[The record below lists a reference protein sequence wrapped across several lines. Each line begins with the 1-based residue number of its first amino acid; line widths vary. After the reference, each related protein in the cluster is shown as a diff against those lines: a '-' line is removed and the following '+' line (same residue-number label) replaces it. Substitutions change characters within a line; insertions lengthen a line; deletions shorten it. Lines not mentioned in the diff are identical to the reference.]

1 MFLIVGL
8 GNPGEKYEKTR
19 HNAGFIVLDE
29 ILGAASWE
37 LDKNAR
43 AEYCK
48 EIMSLPPLSLADSSP
63 QAGEQEMVTY
73 LKPQTFMNESG
84 VSVRYMK
91 DKHDILEENI
101 VVLYDDID
109 LPVGKLRISHD
120 RGNGGHNG
128 IKSIE
133 QHLGT
138 TNFTRI
144 RIGISHEIE
153 DGKIVKPNVLG
164 VFSKDDFESIKKI
177 APKVKEIIA
186 IIVKEGREKAMNKFN

>member
-8 GNPGEKYEKTR
+8 GNPGEKYAKTR

-37 LDKNAR
+37 VDKNAR
-43 AEYCK
+43 AECYK
-48 EIMSLPPLSLADSSP
+48 ETVG
-63 QAGEQEMVTY
+63 GETVHY
-73 LKPQTFMNESG
+73 IKPQTFMNESG
-84 VSVRYMK
+84 VSVRYVK

-109 LPVGKLRISHD
+109 LPIGKVRISHD

-144 RIGISHEIE
+144 RIGISHESE
-153 DGKIVKPNVLG
+153 DGKIIKPNVLG
-164 VFSKDDFESIKKI
+164 VFSKDDFESIKKL
-177 APKVKEIIA
+177 APKVKDSIE

>member
-19 HNAGFIVLDE
+19 HNAGFIVVDQ
-29 ILGAASWE
+29 ILGNVEWGFNKNGKTQYFKASIGDE
-37 LDKNAR
+37 VI
-43 AEYCK
+43 E
-48 EIMSLPPLSLADSSP
+48 
-63 QAGEQEMVTY
+63 Y

-84 VSVRYMK
+84 ISVRYVK

-144 RIGISHEIE
+144 RIGISHEIP
-153 DGKIVKPNVLG
+153 DGNIVKPNVLG
-164 VFSKDDFESIKKI
+164 VFSKDDFESIKKLV
-177 APKVKEIIA
+177 PKVKDIVE